1 MKAQHIVKVKA
12 PRSGSERLELVLDP
26 NWNVTPDTR
35 DEVVEEDDFPYP
47 ELTQSSSRHSY
58 HSESTA
64 ETDNRSFSRV
74 SRTYSLESDG
84 SFSRTDFESDAYNE
98 MERRGVVCADD
109 MGSIDEED
117 EMNYKDVE
125 QENYE
130 QEVVEDVNEYYADG
144 ADVQA
149 AVENTAS
156 SSYSYEEENMQY
168 RINDGACV
176 IKDVDSPDSYDED
189 PDEQLMSSAMSGT
202 FDDEDQALQQA
213 CSPESDV
220 YDEVYE
226 ETLRP
231 ETPVNKSF
239 RRGVSFDEETLSKQ
253 ESTRSQER
261 SKTPIRRMPSE
272 DTSVASVGYRV
283 VQTVKQHN
291 LPPVQTQMTPVH
303 LKMRAAS
310 PSILR
315 EPKYASNASVSS
327 PTEEKENTPR
337 HSKQVQAPAPILSPR
352 VTARKSINDSNRS
365 GSSGQ
370 DSVTSPTDSVH
381 SHSSNS
387 AVRRTRSQMNN
398 QPLLTKQ
405 QQRRQQ
411 LQQQRE
417 RLQQQI
423 EEEKRERLRQQ
434 QEEEEE
440 EERLR
445 QEEEELELLRQR
457 LEEQRKLELEQE
469 QYREPLQSIDPAEDD
484 VDRNPWSQTKNTIPK
499 LLRSPSGL
507 SRFSEGMRSNRSTA
521 ALDGF
526 AIELPKKPKLPWFKS
541 KKQSTN
547 INKTTNEIV
556 MPKSKTKLMKK
567 FFGMKKKGIPV
578 EIGHD
583 DSENAAR
590 HPLSTQDLDP
600 EHDEA
605 PLPSILT
612 SHRPMRV
619 HTAAK
624 DWEEESFDRS
634 TISHSSQQ
642 SIRSHN
648 SRHSMGSSRSNNFNH
663 ARPRP
668 KSPHQQTKLNA
679 HENRNSN
686 PWAGNATNAKT
697 DTSSKIVIHETANA
711 NGSIPTN
718 NTTDGAYNLDGA
730 GMPSF
735 KWWTWSQPDETGQ
748 QQQDSRYCA
757 MMCVFPPAAADE

>member
-1 MKAQHIVKVKA
+1 MTGQHIVKVKA

-35 DEVVEEDDFPYP
+35 DEVEEDDFPYP

-84 SFSRTDFESDAYNE
+84 SLSRTDFESDAYKE
-98 MERRGVVCADD
+98 MERRGVVYADG

-125 QENYE
+125 EENRE
-130 QEVVEDVNEYYADG
+130 QEVVEDVDENEYYTDD

-149 AVENTAS
+149 AVGSTAS
-156 SSYSYEEENMQY
+156 NSYSYEDDDMQY
-168 RINDGACV
+168 HVNDDACV
-176 IKDVDSPDSYDED
+176 IKDVGSPDSYDES
-189 PDEQLMSSAMSGT
+189 PEEQLMLSATSGT
-202 FDDEDQALQQA
+202 FD
-213 CSPESDV
+213 ESDV

-226 ETLRP
+226 DQSRA
-231 ETPVNKSF
+231 ETPANKSF
-239 RRGVSFDEETLSKQ
+239 RRGVSFDEESLSKQ
-253 ESTRSQER
+253 ESTRNQER

-291 LPPVQTQMTPVH
+291 LPSVQTNITPVH
-303 LKMRAAS
+303 LKARAAS

-327 PTEEKENTPR
+327 PPGEQENTPR
-337 HSKQVQAPAPILSPR
+337 HSKQMQAPAPMFSPR
-352 VTARKSINDSNRS
+352 ATNRKTINDSNRS
-365 GSSGQ
+365 GGSSGQ
-370 DSVTSPTDSVH
+370 ESATSLPETMSVH
-381 SHSSNS
+381 SRSSNS
-387 AVRRTRSQMNN
+387 PVRRPRDQISM
-398 QPLLTKQ
+398 QPLMTNQQ
-405 QQRRQQ
+405 QQRKQQ

-417 RLQQQI
+417 RLRRQI

-440 EERLR
+440 ERLR
-445 QEEEELELLRQR
+445 QEEEEQEFLRLR
-457 LEEQRKLELEQE
+457 HEEQRRLELEQE

-484 VDRNPWSQTKNTIPK
+484 DRNPWSTNNDTFPK

-526 AIELPKKPKLPWFKS
+526 AIEMPKKPKLSWFIKS
-541 KKQSTN
+541 KKGNDN
-547 INKTTNEIV
+547 ITKTANEIIR
-556 MPKSKTKLMKK
+556 PKSKTKLMKK
-567 FFGMKKKGIPV
+567 FFGKKKKNIQQ

-583 DSENAAR
+583 DSERAAK
-590 HPLSTQDLDP
+590 HPLSAKDPDP
-600 EHDEA
+600 EHVEA

-612 SHRPMRV
+612 SSRPMRV
-619 HTAAK
+619 HTAAR
-624 DWEEESFDRS
+624 DRDEESIDQS
-634 TISHSSQQ
+634 TVSYNSRQ

-648 SRHSMGSSRSNNFNH
+648 SRHSMGSYRSTNSNC

-668 KSPHQQTKLNA
+668 KSSYQQTTKSPP
-679 HENRNSN
+679 ENLNSN
-686 PWAGNATNAKT
+686 PWAGNVTNAKT
-697 DTSSKIVIHETANA
+697 ETSNKIVIHESVNG
-711 NGSIPTN
+711 NGSIPTDSSP
-718 NTTDGAYNLDGA
+718 DGAYNLDGA

-757 MMCVFPPAAADE
+757 MMCVFPPAAVDE